1 MHNLPCEEMRVFNFF
16 DELKKSLKNEKF
28 IDKYNIVL
36 VSGKMLYAEGHT
48 GICQLSSEVISF
60 KYKGGIIVVE
70 GKELVLNELLET
82 TLKITGEIKKVE
94 AM

>member
-1 MHNLPCEEMRVFNFF
+1 
-16 DELKKSLKNEKF
+16 
-28 IDKYNIVL
+28 
-36 VSGKMLYAEGHT
+36 MLYAEGHT